1 MGEKLNLRQ
10 AFYEGLQN
18 VKRVE
23 KITSPEYDRWQKKR
37 TKEYGKIS

>member
-10 AFYEGLQN
+10 ASYEGLQN

-23 KITSPEYDRWQKKR
+23 KNN
-37 TKEYGKIS
+37 ISEI